1 MITPDS
7 AKILHLVKKE
17 RHKHNIIVRSYGVIC
32 VVRTTSSDA
41 ILPIQKVLKTYLPGC
56 EFLRSDAEAEHEFWY
71 SWNKNAG
78 DSLYKP
84 DAVAIRDKRTY
95 LLDTLGSAVRIA
107 VAEYAVGHVF
117 IHAGVVG
124 WKGKAII
131 IPARSF
137 KGKTA
142 LTAELVR
149 RGALYY
155 SDEYAVLDEK
165 ARVHP
170 FPKALSLR
178 GIKNDHDQVDHPVEA
193 LGGKAGKRP
202 IPVGMVVITEY
213 KKGAKWKPEVLNSGP
228 GVMAL
233 IDNTV
238 PIRRDPHFALPIL
251 SRAGSNAMIVRS
263 KRGEAELAAASILKI
278 LENGK

>member
-1 MITPDS
+1 
-7 AKILHLVKKE
+7 LVKKE
-17 RHKHNIIVRSYGVIC
+17 RYKYKVVVRSYGVVC
-32 VVRTTSSDA
+32 VVRTTSTDA
-41 ILPIQKVLKTYLPGC
+41 RRPIRRILEAYLPGC
-56 EFLRSDAEAEHEFWY
+56 EFVNSDIVAGHEFWY
-71 SWNKNAG
+71 SWNKDG
-78 DSLYKP
+78 RDSLHKG
-84 DAVAIRDKRTY
+84 DEVVSIRVKRGH
-95 LLDTLGSAVRIA
+95 LLDSLGSTVRIA
-107 VAEYAVGHVF
+107 VAEYAVGRVF
-117 IHAGVVG
+117 VHAGVVG

-149 RGALYY
+149 LGASYY
-155 SDEYAVLDEK
+155 SDEYAVLDQK

-170 FPKALSLR
+170 FPKDLSLR
-178 GIKNDHDQVDHPVEA
+178 GVKNDYDQVDHAVEA

-213 KKGAKWKPEVLNSGP
+213 KKGAKWKPEVLNSGQ

-238 PIRRDPHFALPIL
+238 PIRRDPRFALPIL
-251 SRAGSNAMIVRS
+251 SRVGSDAVILKS
-263 KRGEAELAAASILKI
+263 KRGEAELAAASILEM
-278 LENGK
+278 LEKTA

>member
-1 MITPDS
+1 MNRKKYS
-7 AKILHLVKKE
+7 KKIV
-17 RHKHNIIVRSYGVIC
+17 VRSYGVVC
-32 VVRTTSSDA
+32 VVRTTSA
-41 ILPIQKVLKTYLPGC
+41 GAFRPIRRVLETYLPAC
-56 EFLRSDAEAEHEFWY
+56 EFLSPETDAEHELWY
-71 SWNKNAG
+71 SWNKNG
-78 DSLYKP
+78 RDSLYKNNEVISVR
-84 DAVAIRDKRTY
+84 AKRDD
-95 LLDTLGSAVRIA
+95 LLESLGSAVRIA
-107 VAEYAVGHVF
+107 VAEYAVDRVF

-137 KGKTA
+137 KGKSA

-149 RGALYY
+149 QGALYY

-170 FPKALSLR
+170 FPKELSLR
-178 GIKNDHDQVDHPVEA
+178 GIKNDYDQVDHAVET

-213 KKGAKWKPEVLNSGP
+213 KKGAKWKPEVLNSGR
-228 GVMAL
+228 GVMEL

-251 SRAGSNAMIVRS
+251 SRVGSNAMIVKS
-263 KRGEAELAAASILKI
+263 KRGEADAAARQIIALI
-278 LENGK
+278 ENRN